1 MRPFVLLS
9 VFILLSINSISK
21 DDNSIKSDSIKVS
34 ELGSQ
39 IEKFNFNK
47 PDSTLF
53 YIQELKNYASQE
65 NSIRGSYYYCFFK
78 SYYYSLYDQTN
89 NLDSIEYL
97 LLKGV
102 EYAKQIPKES
112 TFKQAECYYSLS
124 YSYAV
129 QYNNDK
135 ALHYANEGFEL
146 TQKYNNTE
154 GIGIMSMCLGNIYF
168 YNFFRTFVGFK
179 MIIQNQHLT
188 GCTSFSNRIKKR
200 TFQF

>member
-78 SYYYSLYDQTN
+78 SYYY
-89 NLDSIEYL
+89 
-97 LLKGV
+97 K
-102 EYAKQIPKES
+102 
-112 TFKQAECYYSLS
+112 F
-124 YSYAV
+124 
-129 QYNNDK
+129 
-135 ALHYANEGFEL
+135 
-146 TQKYNNTE
+146 
-154 GIGIMSMCLGNIYF
+154 
-168 YNFFRTFVGFK
+168 
-179 MIIQNQHLT
+179 
-188 GCTSFSNRIKKR
+188 
-200 TFQF
+200 